1 MQPLSEQPQLL
12 EIRSLTKGFPG
23 VQALDHVDFTLHS
36 GEIHGL
42 LGENGAGESTL
53 IKVLTGVFK
62 RDVGTIRLDGQE
74 IEARDPADALSL
86 GIGTVY
92 QEVNLLPNLSVA
104 ENLFIGRQPKRLG
117 LVWSSEMRRLSRAIL
132 AQYGLDINVADP

>member
-1 MQPLSEQPQLL
+1 MQPAKEQPQLL
-12 EIRSLTKGFPG
+12 EIRGLTKGFPG
-23 VQALDHVDFTLHS
+23 VLALDHVDLTLHA

-42 LGENGAGESTL
+42 LGENGAGKSTL

-62 RDVGTIRLDGQE
+62 RDAGTVGLDGQE
-74 IEARDPADALSL
+74 IAARNPADALSL

-104 ENLFIGRQPKRLG
+104 ENLFIGRQTDRFG
-117 LVWSSEMRRLSRAIL
+117 LVGTGEMCCVSSELLAGYRL
-132 AQYGLDINVADP
+132 NM